1 MSADDST
8 RGPAFFV
15 VFFVLQLKQL
25 KRFQTLEQTVERR
38 LGYAKHVV
46 AFAAVCSAL
55 VLLYYIKFLWLL
67 LLPAGLF
74 VYLAIAHERRMQRLR
89 VRRRSFE
96 FFLCV

>member
-1 MSADDST
+1 MIADEST
-8 RGPAFFV
+8 RGPAV
-15 VFFVLQLKQL
+15 PADHYAQQLNHQKQ
-25 KRFQTLEQTVERR
+25 FQTLDQTVERR
-38 LGYAKHVV
+38 LGYAKLVV